1 MLFDLLYGG
10 EEGGIVDEDQLLG
23 KYWFV
28 MQRLATET
36 TLFHLKSLRQL
47 PHMSRTVMTL

>member
-28 MQRLATET
+28 MQTR
-36 TLFHLKSLRQL
+36 H
-47 PHMSRTVMTL
+47 

>member
-28 MQRLATET
+28 MQRLATE
-36 TLFHLKSLRQL
+36 HLKSLRQL
-47 PHMSRTVMTL
+47 SHMSRTVMTL